1 VRDAEAEAQAA
12 FGDSSVYL
20 EKVIRQPRHI
30 EFQILADRH
39 GNVVHLGER
48 ECSVQRRHQKVM
60 EESPSP
66 FMTDPLRHEMGEAAV
81 KIARACGYEN
91 AGTMEFLVDSEH
103 NYYFLEMNARLQ
115 VEHPVTEMVTG
126 IDLVKEQF
134 RIASGEKLGF
144 CQDNIR
150 WTGHAL
156 ECRIYAED
164 PDNNFFPSP
173 GKITCLRAPSGP
185 GVRDESGIY
194 EGWTVPVFYDPLL
207 SKLVT
212 WGKNRSEAIS
222 RMQRALGEYQISGIK
237 TNLSFFRSI
246 LAHEKFVAGE
256 LATDFIDR
264 NFLQKDGAP
273 QSSALHE
280 VAVVAAAIH
289 ASRGL
294 GQSAA
299 AVTTQESAWKRYGR
313 LASLRHKV

>member
-1 VRDAEAEAQAA
+1 
-12 FGDSSVYL
+12 VYL

-66 FMTDPLRHEMGEAAV
+66 FMTDPLRHEMGDAAV

-91 AGTMEFLVDSEH
+91 AGTMEFLVDSQR

-144 CQDNIR
+144 CQDDIR

-212 WGKNRSEAIS
+212 WGKNRTEAIN

-237 TNLSFFRSI
+237 TNLPFFRSI

-280 VAVVAAAIH
+280 VAVIAAAIH

-294 GQSAA
+294 PQSAA